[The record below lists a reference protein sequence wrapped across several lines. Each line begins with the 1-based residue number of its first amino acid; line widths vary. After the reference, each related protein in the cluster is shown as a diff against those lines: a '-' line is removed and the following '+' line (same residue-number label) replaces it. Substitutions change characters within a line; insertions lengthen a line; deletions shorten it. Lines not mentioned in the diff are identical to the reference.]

1 MPCHNL
7 RRYCLPLAHLPTAG
21 RILSRGAIV
30 KTRCRGMRL
39 GRPLRWA
46 TTQIRNG
53 LILTVMAATALLS
66 NASARAVELIGLDHF
81 AINVTDLQRSA
92 DWYQRVLG
100 FTILHKWNTT
110 WMVGRD
116 NIKIGLFLRPNAKPL
131 PDIDSQLIIQHVAF
145 LVDGD
150 KFADAQQAL
159 TQAGV
164 KFDPPED
171 TGIAY
176 SIFFNDPDGHLLE
189 ITTYHAVPAPAPPSN
204 APAAPQRQ

>member
-1 MPCHNL
+1 MLIRDNWKQAGRLRVARCGVQRRWAISTRPRRGMPV
-7 RRYCLPLAHLPTAG
+7 RLPLLLAAKEFG
-21 RILSRGAIV
+21 RGF
-30 KTRCRGMRL
+30 
-39 GRPLRWA
+39 
-46 TTQIRNG
+46 
-53 LILTVMAATALLS
+53 ILTTIFATLLLF
-66 NASARAVELIGLDHF
+66 NPAASAIELDGLDHF

-100 FTILHKWNTT
+100 FAILHKWNTT

-150 KFADAQQAL
+150 KFADAQNAL

-164 KFDPPED
+164 KIDGPED
-171 TGIAY
+171 TGIAF

-189 ITTYHAVPAPAPPSN
+189 ITTYHPVPPS
-204 APAAPQRQ
+204 PLPSTAPQSARGP

>member
-1 MPCHNL
+1 VQRLNLKSLAAGLAESCFTANL
-7 RRYCLPLAHLPTAG
+7 R
-21 RILSRGAIV
+21 
-30 KTRCRGMRL
+30 
-39 GRPLRWA
+39 
-46 TTQIRNG
+46 
-53 LILTVMAATALLS
+53 ATAKGIDVTKKLKSAFFILAVLITS
-66 NASARAVELIGLDHF
+66 FASPRARALELVGLDHF

-92 DWYQRVLG
+92 DWYQKAFG
-100 FTILHKWNTT
+100 FTILHKWQTT

-150 KFADAQQAL
+150 KFADAQAEL
-159 TQAGV
+159 TKAGI

-176 SIFFNDPDGHLLE
+176 SIFVNDPDGHLLE
-189 ITTYHAVPAPAPPSN
+189 LTTYH
-204 APAAPQRQ
+204 PAAPPNAAAAKIHQ